1 MQGRLAL
8 FDLDNTL
15 LGGDSD
21 HAWGEFLISKQ
32 LVDAATHRD
41 KNNLFYQQYAEGNLD
56 IHDYVRFSVAPIL
69 RLNQDELSSLHREFM
84 GKFIKPM
91 LLTKAEDLV
100 KQHQLVNDICVIIT
114 ATNEFITA
122 PIANLFKVDA
132 LIATELELQNG
143 HFTGNISGIPC
154 FQMGKV
160 DKLKLWLSMQVND
173 YNLENSCFYTDSIN
187 DRPLL
192 NLVAKPIAVDPDP
205 QLLKVA
211 ENNGW
216 EIMSLR

>member
-32 LVDAATHRD
+32 LVDAETHRD
-41 KNNLFYQQYAEGNLD
+41 KNDLFYQQYAEGNLD
-56 IHDYVRFSVAPIL
+56 IHDYVRFTLAPIL
-69 RLNQDELSSLHREFM
+69 HLNQDELCGLHREFM
-84 GKFIKPM
+84 EQFISPM
-91 LLTKAEDLV
+91 RLTKAESLV
-100 KQHQLVNDICVIIT
+100 KQHQLANDICVIVT

-122 PIANLFKVDA
+122 PIANIFKVDA
-132 LIATELELQNG
+132 LIATELELEDG
-143 HFTGNISGIPC
+143 YFTGNISGIPC
-154 FQMGKV
+154 FKMGKV
-160 DKLKLWLSMQVND
+160 DKLKLWLSMQGND
-173 YNLENSCFYTDSIN
+173 YNLENSCFYSDSIN
-187 DRPLL
+187 DLPLL

-205 QLLKVA
+205 QLLEVA
-211 ENNGW
+211 RNNDW